1 MQVGTNITPS
11 TSSPARVVSRTN
23 RTIAPPTGTLRRRE
37 QDHRDQRIEEHIKAW
52 EQSGATARGRFT
64 LELLWPLTLPP
75 DPTPDLGRPWL
86 PWSDSRGFGYPAV
99 TLAVLSLTSS
109 LTLPLDSRLDSRL
122 LLDSRVAAYPA
133 AVQSPLVSSVDS
145 RVASVD
151 SRGLFRSLQL
161 THRVSLGLSRSLQLT
176 LQVSS
181 VDSRAPVGA
190 LAASGV
196 AGYPVVSSA
205 KMCEMCAKF
214 VWP

>member
-1 MQVGTNITPS
+1 MCQDIMFAGWDQHHTQYIF
-11 TSSPARVVSRTN
+11 PARVVSRTN
-23 RTIAPPTGTLRRRE
+23 RMIAPPTGTLGRRE
-37 QDHRDQRIEEHIKAW
+37 QDHRDQRIEEHIKAC

-122 LLDSRVAAYPA
+122 YSTHGSRPTL
-133 AVQSPLVSSVDS
+133 QPFRPLWSPQLTHGSLQVSSVDPS
-145 RVASVD
+145 
-151 SRGLFRSLQL
+151 GL
-161 THRVSLGLSRSLQLT
+161 
-176 LQVSS
+176 S